1 MKREYNKANIVKQER
16 NSNKSLISTVG
27 IFAANKALM
36 VLKEEDRRL
45 SVLDNQPKT
54 LTKTNDL
61 SIFNKSRNSSKNN
74 HKNKAK
80 MAANEVAAKAIFNS
94 FNA

>member
-45 SVLDNQPKT
+45 SVLDDQPKK
-54 LTKTNDL
+54 LMKIDSL
-61 SIFNKSRNSSKNN
+61 SIFNKSRRSSKNN
-74 HKNKAK
+74 HKDKAK
-80 MAANEVAAKAIFNS
+80 VAANEVAARAIFNS